1 MNFRMEL
8 EPSFLEVQ
16 LFAITI
22 DSFFSL
28 CCCFCVCLFSGRA
41 CPLHPMVFIS
51 VANETEV
58 VQAAAS
64 SPTCLR
70 IRPSLYTKYVAHEGG
85 ISQSRQ
91 HCELR

>member
-1 MNFRMEL
+1 MEL
-8 EPSFLEVQ
+8 EPSFPEVQ

-22 DSFFSL
+22 DSFFL
-28 CCCFCVCLFSGRA
+28 FVVVFVCVCLFSGRA
-41 CPLHPMVFIS
+41 CPRHPMVFIS